1 MEQRL
6 SVVTLGVADL
16 KRSRRFYEAGLGWK
30 RGNASDDVVFYQLNG
45 MVLALFP
52 REELAKDAHVAL
64 EGQGFGGIA
73 LALCARSKDEVNAI
87 LAQAQKA
94 GAANLKPAQDVFWGG
109 YSGYFADPDGHPW
122 EIAWNPFWTLTAEG
136 NVRLGAGEG

>member
-16 KRSRRFYEAGLGWK
+16 KRSRRFYEDGLGWK
-30 RGNASDDVVFYQLNG
+30 RGNDSEDVVFYQLNG
-45 MVLALFP
+45 MVLALFS
-52 REELAKDAHVAL
+52 RTELAKDAQVLA
-64 EGQGFGGIA
+64 EGQGFGGIS
-73 LALCARSKDEVNAI
+73 LALCARSRVEVDDV
-87 LAQAQKA
+87 LAQAKKA
-94 GAANLKPAQDVFWGG
+94 GAKILKPAQDVFWGG

-136 NVRLGAGEG
+136 NVKLERS